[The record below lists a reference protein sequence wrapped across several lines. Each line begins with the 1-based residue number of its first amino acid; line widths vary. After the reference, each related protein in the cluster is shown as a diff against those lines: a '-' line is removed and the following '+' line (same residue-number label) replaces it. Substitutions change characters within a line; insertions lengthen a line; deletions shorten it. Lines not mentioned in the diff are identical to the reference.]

1 MFAFG
6 LRVTL
11 AKGGRGPNKSGVVR
25 TFFEKKKKWGKLIRD
40 PRVCFTVFTLSKT
53 SRSRIVIVRGF
64 ACFI

>member
-25 TFFEKKKKWGKLIRD
+25 TFFEKKKSGESLLGTQEYVLLFLPYLRL
-40 PRVCFTVFTLSKT
+40 PAHVS
-53 SRSRIVIVRGF
+53 
-64 ACFI
+64 